1 MKINVIAA
9 AFAALAVSG
18 GAEAADM
25 GDVGAPIRLAL
36 NNWTGQ
42 HLSTYIAG
50 GMLEEAGYTV
60 EYVEAELGGVFPRI
74 ESGELHAIMEI
85 WTSSSP
91 AGYQEALD
99 GGDMVDLGD
108 LGLDARNGVVVPPYV
123 AQMCPGLPD
132 WEALRD
138 CAAIFSADGGGKRGR
153 YLAYPESWGSPG
165 GDRIRALELPFD
177 VVAAESEAA
186 MIEEFQNAYKEKRP
200 VIATFWQPHWAM
212 STYALQ
218 FVRLPGYDPAC
229 QTDPAW
235 GPNPNETGDCDFQRG
250 GVAKASWKGLKD
262 RWPAAYEI
270 LANYQLSIWDQ
281 QPLISLVDVRG
292 ETVQGAARGW
302 LAVNRAKWMPIVE
315 EATGKGR
322 S

>member
-1 MKINVIAA
+1 MKIKAFAA
-9 AFAALAVSG
+9 ALAALAVSG
-18 GAEAADM
+18 TAEAADM
-25 GDVGAPIRLAL
+25 GDTGTPIRLAL

-60 EYVEAELGGVFPRI
+60 EYVEASLGGVFPQI
-74 ESGELHAIMEI
+74 ESGELHAIMEV

-91 AGYQEALD
+91 EGYVEALE

-138 CAAIFSADGGGKRGR
+138 CAAIFSADGKGKKGR

-165 GDRIRALELPFD
+165 GDRIRALGLPFD

-186 MIEEFQNAYKEKRP
+186 MIEEFQNAYREKRP

-218 FVRLPGYDPAC
+218 FVRLPKYDPVC
-229 QTDPAW
+229 HTDPAW
-235 GPNPNETGDCDFQRG
+235 GPNPKETGDCDFQRG
-250 GVAKASWKGLKD
+250 GVAKAAWKGLKD
-262 RWPAAYEI
+262 RWPAAHEI
-270 LANYQLSIWDQ
+270 LKNYQLSIWDQ
-281 QPLISLVDVRG
+281 QPLIGLVDVRG

-302 LAVNRAKWMPIVE
+302 LAVNRAKWMPVIE